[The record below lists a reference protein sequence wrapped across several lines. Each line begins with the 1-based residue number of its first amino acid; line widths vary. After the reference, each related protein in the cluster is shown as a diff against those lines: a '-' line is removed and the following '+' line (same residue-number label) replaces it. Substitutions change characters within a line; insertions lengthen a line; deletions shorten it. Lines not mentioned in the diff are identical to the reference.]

1 VPDKTPPSVAAA
13 FPAGDPAAGDRFLS
27 EFALAL
33 VGGGDLGE
41 LVEWSV
47 GRIGDIV
54 GADRV
59 TLLLFDGSSEDSPI
73 TVRAGWS
80 APGVAPLPASVAPA
94 RFADVGP
101 VLRGLQPIVA
111 RDALS
116 HPALAPERERFA
128 AAGTKS
134 LLAAPIQIDGIL
146 RGVALAAT
154 VREPRDWSAGDV
166 EFLLSAARHLAA
178 GQKQAELID
187 QLERE
192 RERLS
197 VLFDLASEVQRG
209 TTAEDVI
216 RAALAGLRKT
226 LGFHAGFVALLSS
239 EGNAAAAVHAFAE
252 GWDGK
257 GPGPFGSRR
266 RFDGPEPGPK
276 ELAARVLESG
286 VPLVV
291 SDVARDPRAEASR
304 PFLLALGVTAT
315 AVLPMRAAGRLV
327 GILSAG
333 GPAGETSLEP
343 DDVAM
348 LQSLADFVGVALEQR
363 RVAEA
368 LERSARE
375 AHALSE
381 ASRALLT
388 RTARRDILLNQ
399 ILDAVVLHFGQENC
413 SLRLVGRDGSSL
425 SLFARRGEWQES
437 REYAVLTIDGPGLVA
452 AAARTGET
460 LNIAD
465 VSTDPRYLAGWRDAR
480 SELVVPLKLDGEVVG
495 ILDMQ
500 SSTPGA
506 FTPEDERT
514 LSAFADRAALALRL
528 ADVVA
533 QLEERTR
540 VLEAVTRAMQLLNF
554 RLHAPDVLA
563 SVVEETSRAF
573 PVSDGGIA
581 YVANPEGTTLTVA
594 AGYGA
599 GRITER
605 AWEGVAIPLHR
616 LRCAGRSFAENRP
629 VLLDV
634 TGLDALSA
642 DDPPGVRARARAAF
656 ENTDVRSLMA
666 VPIRVA
672 DHRLGV
678 LEVLS
683 GRPGAFSA
691 RDGETLGLLAEQT
704 AIALRNARLVEELQ
718 RSNRLKDDFLAN
730 LSHEV
735 RTPLTGIVGWAEV
748 LLDSR
753 GDDPTSR
760 RALEAILGQA
770 NTLSRMLADLIDL
783 SRIDNF
789 GLEIRRTKV
798 RLAEII
804 GAALDAVAPSAAKKG
819 VELFCDILPDL
830 PPLEGDPARLQQV
843 VWNLLS
849 NAIKFSPPEKVVRIV
864 AQGASG
870 GGLELSV
877 SDEGSGIDPAFLPHL
892 FERFRQEDTSSNRR
906 FGGLG
911 VGLSI
916 VKAIVE
922 AHGGSIVA
930 ESEGKGHGSLFRIT
944 FPPDRVLRSGAF
956 RRSQLLPREG
966 ASREEGRGS

>member
-1 VPDKTPPSVAAA
+1 MSPPSAVAA

-27 EFALAL
+27 DFALAL

-41 LVEWSV
+41 LLEWSV
-47 GRIGDIV
+47 GRIGEV
-54 GADRV
+54 LGADRV
-59 TLLLFDGSSEDSPI
+59 TLFLVGGSAEDSPI
-73 TVRAGWS
+73 TVRAAWC
-80 APGVAPLPASVAPA
+80 APGIPALPSSLAPTRLADIGPA
-94 RFADVGP
+94 
-101 VLRGLQPIVA
+101 LRGLEPIVA
-111 RDALS
+111 PDALA
-116 HPALAPERERFA
+116 HPALEPERELVA

-134 LLAAPIQIDGIL
+134 LLAVPIQIDGTL
-146 RGVALAAT
+146 RGLAVAAM
-154 VREPRDWSAGDV
+154 VRGPREWRAGDV

-178 GQKQAELID
+178 GQKQAELIG

-197 VLFDLASEVQRG
+197 VLLDLASEVQRG
-209 TTAEDVI
+209 TTAEEVV
-216 RAALAGLRKT
+216 RTAFAGLKQT
-226 LGFHAGFVALLSS
+226 LGFRAGYVSLLSPDGS
-239 EGNAAAAVHAFAE
+239 EAAAVHAFAE
-252 GWDGK
+252 GWDGR
-257 GPGPFGSRR
+257 GPGPFAWRR
-266 RFDGPEPGPK
+266 RLDAAEPGPK
-276 ELAARVLESG
+276 SLAALVLESG
-286 VPLVV
+286 QALVV
-291 SDVARDPRAEASR
+291 TDVATDPRAEASR
-304 PFLLALGVTAT
+304 SLLLGFGVAAM
-315 AVLPMRAAGRLV
+315 AVLPIRAAGRLV

-363 RVAEA
+363 RAAEA

-375 AHALSE
+375 ARALSE

-388 RTARRDILLNQ
+388 RTASRDVLLNQ

-413 SLRLVGRDGSSL
+413 SLRLVERDGASL

-437 REYAVLTIDGPGLVA
+437 REYATLPIDGPGLVA
-452 AAARTGET
+452 AAARSGET
-460 LNIAD
+460 LNVAD
-465 VSTDPRYLAGWRDAR
+465 VSADPRYLGGWRDAR

-495 ILDMQ
+495 VLDME
-500 SSTPGA
+500 STLPGA

-514 LSAFADRAALALRL
+514 LSAFAERAALALRL

-540 VLEAVTRAMQLLNF
+540 VLEAVTRATQLLNF

-581 YVANPEGTTLTVA
+581 YVANLEGTSLTIA

-616 LRCAGRSFAENRP
+616 LRCAGRAFAENRP

-634 TGLDALSA
+634 AGLDALA
-642 DDPPGVRARARAAF
+642 AADPPEVRARARAAF
-656 ENTDVRSLMA
+656 ENADVRSLMA

-678 LEVLS
+678 LEILS
-683 GRPGAFSA
+683 SRPKAFSS
-691 RDGETLGLLAEQT
+691 RDAETLGLLAEQT

-753 GDDPTSR
+753 GDDPVSR

-798 RLAEII
+798 RVAEII

-819 VELFCDILPDL
+819 VEIFCDILPDL
-830 PPLEGDPARLQQV
+830 PPLEGDQARLQQV

-849 NAIKFSPPEKVVRIV
+849 NAIKFSPPAKTVRVV
-864 AQGASG
+864 AQGASSG
-870 GGLELSV
+870 GIELCV

-922 AHGGSIVA
+922 AHGGTIVA
-930 ESEGKGHGSLFRIT
+930 ESAGKGRGSLFRVT
-944 FPPDRVLRSGAF
+944 FPAERVLRSGAF
-956 RRSQLLPREG
+956 RRSRLLPREDVPPG
-966 ASREEGRGS
+966 EGGGE

>member
-1 VPDKTPPSVAAA
+1 MSPPSAVAV

-33 VGGGDLGE
+33 VGGGDLGA
-41 LVEWSV
+41 LLEWSV
-47 GRIGDIV
+47 GRIGEIV
-54 GADRV
+54 RADRV
-59 TLLLFDGSSEDSPI
+59 TLFLFDGSSEESPI
-73 TVRAGWS
+73 TVRAGWC
-80 APGVAPLPASVAPA
+80 APGVPPLPASAAPT
-94 RFADVGP
+94 RFADIGP
-101 VLRGLQPIVA
+101 ALRGLLPIVA
-111 RDALS
+111 PDALA

-128 AAGTKS
+128 SAGTKS
-134 LLAAPIQIDGIL
+134 VLTVPIQIDGVL
-146 RGVALAAT
+146 RGVAVAAT
-154 VREPRDWSAGDV
+154 LRERREWSEGDV
-166 EFLLSAARHLAA
+166 AFLLSAARHLAA
-178 GQKQAELID
+178 GQKQAELIV
-187 QLERE
+187 QLGRE

-197 VLFDLASEVQRG
+197 VLLDLASEVQRG

-216 RAALAGLRKT
+216 RTALAGLKET
-226 LGFHAGFVALLSS
+226 LGFRAGFVALLSAD
-239 EGNAAAAVHAFAE
+239 GNEAAAVHAFAKS
-252 GWDGK
+252 WDGK
-257 GPGPFGSRR
+257 GPGPFGWRR
-266 RFDGPEPGPK
+266 RFDTPEPGPK
-276 ELAARVLESG
+276 GLAARVLESG
-286 VPLVV
+286 QALVV
-291 SDVARDPRAEASR
+291 FDVATDPRAEASR
-304 PFLLALGVTAT
+304 SSLLELGITAT

-333 GPAGETSLEP
+333 GPGGETSLEP

-363 RVAEA
+363 RVAEE

-375 AHALSE
+375 ARALSE

-388 RTARRDILLNQ
+388 RTAHRDVLLNQ
-399 ILDAVVLHFGQENC
+399 ILDAVVLHFGQKNC
-413 SLRLVGRDGSSL
+413 SLRLVERDGANL
-425 SLFARRGEWQES
+425 TLFARRGEWQES
-437 REYAVLTIDGPGLVA
+437 HEYATMPIDGPGLVA
-452 AAARTGET
+452 TAARTGQT

-465 VSTDPRYLAGWRDAR
+465 VSTDPRYLAGWREAR

-495 ILDMQ
+495 VLDME
-500 SSTPGA
+500 STVPGA
-506 FTPEDERT
+506 FTPQDERT
-514 LSAFADRAALALRL
+514 LSAFAERAALALRL

-540 VLEAVTRAMQLLNF
+540 VLEAVTRATQLLNF

-563 SVVEETSRAF
+563 SVLEETSRAF
-573 PVSDGGIA
+573 PDSEGGIA
-581 YVANPEGTTLTVA
+581 YVANPEGTSLTIA

-599 GRITER
+599 GRMTER

-616 LRCAGRSFAENRP
+616 LRCAGRAFAENRP
-629 VLLDV
+629 VLLEV
-634 TGLDALSA
+634 ASLDELAS
-642 DDPPGVRARARAAF
+642 DDPPEVRARARAAF
-656 ENTDVRSLMA
+656 ENAEVRSLMA

-672 DHRLGV
+672 DHRLGI
-678 LEVLS
+678 LEILS
-683 GRPGAFSA
+683 SRPRAFSS
-691 RDGETLGLLAEQT
+691 RDAETLGLLAVQT

-753 GDDPTSR
+753 GDDPASR

-798 RLAEII
+798 KLAEII
-804 GAALDAVAPSAAKKG
+804 SAALDAVAPSAAKKG

-830 PPLEGDPARLQQV
+830 PALEGDPARLQQV
-843 VWNLLS
+843 VWNLVS
-849 NAIKFSPPEKVVRIV
+849 NAIKFSPPEKTVRII
-864 AQGASG
+864 AQGESSG
-870 GGLELSV
+870 GIELSV

-922 AHGGSIVA
+922 AHGGTIAA
-930 ESEGKGHGSLFRIT
+930 ESAGRGRGSLFRVT
-944 FPPDRVLRSGAF
+944 FPPERVLRSGAF
-956 RRSQLLPREG
+956 RRSRLLPREDETPAAG
-966 ASREEGRGS
+966 GGGER